1 MKSAQQKRDE
11 AVARAEFAL
20 TNSATFNSKVTSLAE
35 ANAGKE
41 PDDVVK
47 AVAVHLGFKLQEF
60 SAWPERMAALRD
72 AVLARVASN
81 RTKKKAEPK
90 AETQAEPKAEPTP
103 EDHEPQASLKAGGKK
118 AGKKGKAKAK
128 SFEMEEHE

>member
-47 AVAVHLGFKLQEF
+47 AVAVHLGFKLQDF
-60 SAWPERMAALRD
+60 AAWPERMAALRD

-90 AETQAEPKAEPTP
+90 AETQAEPAP
-103 EDHEPQASLKAGGKK
+103 EDHEPQASIKAGGKK

-128 SFEMEEHE
+128 TESFEMEEHE